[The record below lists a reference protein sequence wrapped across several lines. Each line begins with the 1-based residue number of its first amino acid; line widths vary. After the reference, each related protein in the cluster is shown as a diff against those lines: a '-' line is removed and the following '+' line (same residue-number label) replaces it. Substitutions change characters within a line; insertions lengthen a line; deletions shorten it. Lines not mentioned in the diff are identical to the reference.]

1 MNMKFILTFLT
12 LICLGKIATSYTLT
26 ILLSTL
32 NVSGN
37 LENGN
42 KCSKF
47 ADVGIQCN
55 PQPRICI
62 EKLTI
67 PSNDTEHC
75 IGGYFQDLSIL
86 NGNKITF
93 DSQKW
98 YNSWYNPQIFKNL
111 DTYEGFRLKLFIYN
125 VDGTDYQKIGSL
137 LWEFQKTDIGST
149 TPVKY
154 TNTNKTNDK
163 AIEEFSLSYSVK

>member
-1 MNMKFILTFLT
+1 M
-12 LICLGKIATSYTLT
+12 
-26 ILLSTL
+26 
-32 NVSGN
+32 
-37 LENGN
+37 
-42 KCSKF
+42 
-47 ADVGIQCN
+47 
-55 PQPRICI
+55 
-62 EKLTI
+62 
-67 PSNDTEHC
+67 
-75 IGGYFQDLSIL
+75 